1 MWTDKNFVSN
11 RKICLY
17 ILLVTL
23 LIPFRKKHIFTRK
36 SYFIFIQCKTLLC
49 RIVSAHQSVAKKTF
63 FLQFVWKILPFR
75 LLHLDN
81 YSHHLLYQTSRSVQK
96 NRRHFLRRSVKHTLI
111 CLCCQGKNTLIDVW
125 WFTPLGKNRT
135 IGPGPWLNTLPVTVT
150 RSKQKWGWIQGV
162 RVHG

>member
-1 MWTDKNFVSN
+1 MFVYFTGDIINSIQ
-11 RKICLY
+11 KETHIY
-17 ILLVTL
+17 Q
-23 LIPFRKKHIFTRK
+23 KKLF
-36 SYFIFIQCKTLLC
+36 YFHSMQNSFVQNCKC
-49 RIVSAHQSVAKKTF
+49 SSISCKEDI

-135 IGPGPWLNTLPVTVT
+135 ISPGPWLNTLPVTVT